1 MKYLITGGA
10 GFIGNA
16 LAINLHALGHQVVIV
31 DNFNDYYDV
40 KLKQARIARLPKDIS
55 VVHLN
60 ITDVTALERLF
71 AAEKFDAVC
80 HLAAQ
85 AGVRYSLDHPAEYI
99 ENNYRGTFCV
109 LEAMRKYS
117 VNRLVFASTS
127 SVYGEETAVP
137 FAESASADRPVSM
150 YAATK
155 RAGELL
161 AHTYHHLYGFSVTN
175 LRFFTVYGP
184 WGRPDMAIYTF
195 TDKILRGEPI
205 TLYNKG
211 KMWRDFTYIDD
222 IIAGVTAALNQ
233 AAGYDIY
240 NLGRGQC
247 VSLREFVHAIET
259 ATGKTARIHLAQ
271 MQLGDVS
278 QTYADISAATR
289 VLGYTPKTS
298 VTEGVARYVAWF
310 NTYYKQ

>member
-60 ITDVTALERLF
+60 ITDATALERLF

-247 VSLREFVHAIET
+247 VSLEEFVRAIET

-271 MQLGDVS
+271 MQPGDVS